1 MTADALRVRLSLTQC
16 LPMQTTTHETVA
28 VTSATSYV
36 VERFHGALNGW
47 QAETGRLPLAVAER
61 RARLRRA
68 VRGHEFI
75 YRVAPYVHTFRV
87 AV

>member
-1 MTADALRVRLSLTQC
+1 
-16 LPMQTTTHETVA
+16 
-28 VTSATSYV
+28 V

-47 QAETGRLPLAVAER
+47 QPETDRLPLAVAER

-68 VRGHEFI
+68 VRGSEFI

>member
-1 MTADALRVRLSLTQC
+1 MTL
-16 LPMQTTTHETVA
+16 ETVR

-47 QAETGRLPLAVAER
+47 QPETDRLPLHVAER

-68 VRGHEFI
+68 VRGHDFI